1 MERKMKWP
9 PLPPSGFPAC
19 HVIHVCQVSRMHR
32 QDLFFVGRAQLELIG
47 GPSDTNFSDGGHF
60 QNVFGFLLSFKSLF
74 WRVERRLRL

>member
-1 MERKMKWP
+1 MAPAPTLR
-9 PLPPSGFPAC
+9 LPCVSC
-19 HVIHVCQVSRMHR
+19 DTCQVSRMHR